1 MLGLSSVDRDHHIY
15 LRLPQ
20 PHQQNSHPCQQQDEP
35 VLTCGQCPTPGSST
49 FSALGYRLRILSAL
63 CGLIQGSS
71 APHSN
76 RTGCTAH
83 GLLHELLLN
92 TMQNAFDD

>member
-1 MLGLSSVDRDHHIY
+1 MLGLSSVDREHYI
-15 LRLPQ
+15 RLSRLQPQ
-20 PHQQNSHPCQQQDEP
+20 QYILYPFNRQDRA
-35 VLTCGQCPTPGSST
+35 VLTCGQCPTPGSNT

-71 APHSN
+71 APQSN

-83 GLLHELLLN
+83 S
-92 TMQNAFDD
+92 